1 MIASGARDVAPARR
15 VASIRLRGMEAPDEE
30 LMLAYRHG
38 DAGAFDALYRRHK
51 GPLYRFMLRTVKNAG
66 LTDELYQD
74 VWTRVIESRTRYEPT
89 AKFTTWLYTIAHN
102 RMMDHFR
109 RHSLR
114 VVESSEDAAEIAES
128 VADAAGA
135 QPENL
140 VEARADLRR
149 LAEPI
154 AALPPAQR
162 EAFLL
167 HQESGLTVPEIA
179 EATGTPVEAAK
190 SRLRYALQKLREAL
204 SDGG

>member
-1 MIASGARDVAPARR
+1 
-15 VASIRLRGMEAPDEE
+15 MEAPDEE
-30 LMLAYRHG
+30 LMLAYQRG
-38 DAGAFDALYRRHK
+38 DAGAFDTLYGRHK
-51 GPLYRFMLRTVKNAG
+51 GRLYRFMLRSVKNG
-66 LTDELYQD
+66 GVTDEQYQD
-74 VWTRVIESRTRYEPT
+74 VWMRVIESRARYEPT
-89 AKFTTWLYTIAHN
+89 AKFKTWLYTIAHN

-114 VVESSEDAAEIAES
+114 VVESTADAAEMAES
-128 VADAAGA
+128 VADASGA

-149 LAEPI
+149 LAEAI
-154 AALPPAQR
+154 AALPPVQR

-167 HQESGLTVPEIA
+167 HQESGMTVPEIA